1 MLKSINRYIINEY
14 IKSLFVV
21 IAVML
26 SICLLISLLDEFNFF
41 KSKKDLKFIYFII
54 FALLKIPNVL
64 INLFPFVVLFA
75 GIVFY
80 LKIYNHNEVISLR
93 VMGYSNIQIILIPA
107 LTSFVI
113 GYLII
118 FLIVPF
124 SSSMLKYYEELRSD
138 YNDTKNLVF
147 VNETG
152 IWILDRN
159 EKEKNIIRIEKI
171 NKDFSTINQITI
183 YNYDVF
189 NNFIKRI
196 DANDGIIS
204 NKNWQL
210 NKVYI
215 IAANNKNSG
224 QSYLNS
230 YTYISNV
237 NINEL
242 KNVFKNTETTS
253 LLDINKEM
261 LILEDKG
268 YSIVDLKIR
277 YQKLISL
284 PIYLLAMSILSGLMI
299 INLGK
304 TSNYLKYGSYGVII
318 SVMIYFL
325 NDLSITIA
333 KSGIISVDFSV
344 LIPIFLIILINLV
357 GITQV
362 NAKYNYFYTI
372 IWIFFFKSRYCL
384 FTTKRCL

>member
-1 MLKSINRYIINEY
+1 MLKSINIYIINEY

-26 SICLLISLLDEFNFF
+26 SIILLINLLDEFNFF
-41 KSKKDLKFIYFII
+41 KSKKDLKFVFFII
-54 FALLKIPNVL
+54 FTILKIPNVL
-64 INLFPFVVLFA
+64 INLFPFIVLFG

-107 LTSFVI
+107 LTSFII
-113 GYLII
+113 GYII
-118 FLIVPF
+118 VFLIVPF
-124 SSSMLKYYEELRSD
+124 SSSMLRYYESLRSE
-138 YNDTKNLVF
+138 YNETKNLVF

-152 IWILDRN
+152 IWILDKN

-171 NKDFSTINQITI
+171 SKDFSVVNQITI
-183 YNYDVF
+183 YNYDSS

-196 DANDGIIS
+196 DATEGFIKD
-204 NKNWQL
+204 KNWQL

-215 IAANNKNSG
+215 ISTNKKNNNEN
-224 QSYLNS
+224 YLNNYN
-230 YTYISNV
+230 YTSNV
-237 NINEL
+237 NISEL
-242 KNVFKNTETTS
+242 KNVYKNTDTTS

-261 LILEDKG
+261 MILEDKG
-268 YSIVDLKIR
+268 YSTIDLRIR
-277 YQKLISL
+277 YQKLISF

-344 LIPIFLIILINLV
+344 WIPIFLIILINLV

-362 NAKYNYFYTI
+362 NAK
-372 IWIFFFKSRYCL
+372 
-384 FTTKRCL
+384 

>member
-1 MLKSINRYIINEY
+1 MLKSINRYIISEY

-21 IAVML
+21 TAVML
-26 SICLLISLLDEFNFF
+26 SIILLINLLDEFNFF
-41 KSKKDLKFIYFII
+41 KSKKDLKFIFFII
-54 FALLKIPNVL
+54 FTILKIPNVL
-64 INLFPFVVLFA
+64 INLFPFIILFS

-113 GYLII
+113 GYVII

-124 SSSMLKYYEELRSD
+124 SSSMLKYYEELRSE
-138 YNDTKNLVF
+138 YNETKNLVF

-152 IWILDRN
+152 IWIHDKN

-171 NKDFSTINQITI
+171 NKDFSIISQITI
-183 YNYDVF
+183 YNYDIS
-189 NNFIKRI
+189 NNFIKRL
-196 DANDGIIS
+196 DASDGIIKD
-204 NKNWQL
+204 KNWQL

-215 IAANNKNSG
+215 ITANKKNNKEN
-224 QSYLNS
+224 YL
-230 YTYISNV
+230 SNYNYAS
-237 NINEL
+237 NINIHQL
-242 KNVFKNTETTS
+242 KNVYKNTDTTS

-268 YSIVDLKIR
+268 YSTIDLRIR
-277 YQKLISL
+277 FQKLISF
-284 PIYLLAMSILSGLMI
+284 PIYLLAMSVLSGLMI

-304 TSNYLKYGSYGVII
+304 TSNYLKYGTYGVII
-318 SVMIYFL
+318 SIIIYFL

-344 LIPIFLIILINLV
+344 WIPIFLIILINLV

-362 NAKYNYFYTI
+362 NAK
-372 IWIFFFKSRYCL
+372 
-384 FTTKRCL
+384 

>member
-26 SICLLISLLDEFNFF
+26 SIILLINLLEEFNFF
-41 KSKKDLKFIYFII
+41 KSKKDLKFTFFII
-54 FALLKIPNVL
+54 FTILKIPNVL
-64 INLFPFVVLFA
+64 INLFPFIVLFG

-113 GYLII
+113 GYII
-118 FLIVPF
+118 VFLIVPF
-124 SSSMLKYYEELRSD
+124 SSSMLRYYESLRSE
-138 YNDTKNLVF
+138 YNETKNLVF

-152 IWILDRN
+152 IWILDKN
-159 EKEKNIIRIEKI
+159 EKEKNIIRIQKI
-171 NKDFSTINQITI
+171 SKDFSVASQITI
-183 YNYDVF
+183 YNYDF
-189 NNFIKRI
+189 SNNFIKRI
-196 DANDGIIS
+196 DATEGLIKD
-204 NKNWQL
+204 KNWQL
-210 NKVYI
+210 NKVQI
-215 IAANNKNSG
+215 ISSNKKNNKEN
-224 QSYLNS
+224 YLNNYN
-230 YTYISNV
+230 YTSNI

-242 KNVFKNTETTS
+242 KNVYKNTDTTS

-268 YSIVDLKIR
+268 YSTTDLRIR
-277 YQKLISL
+277 YQKLISF

-304 TSNYLKYGSYGVII
+304 TSNYLKYESYGVIL

-344 LIPIFLIILINLV
+344 WIPIFLIILINLV

-362 NAKYNYFYTI
+362 NAK
-372 IWIFFFKSRYCL
+372 
-384 FTTKRCL
+384 

>member
-26 SICLLISLLDEFNFF
+26 SIILLINLLDEFNFF
-41 KSKKDLKFIYFII
+41 KSKKDLKFIFFII
-54 FALLKIPNVL
+54 FTILKIPNVL
-64 INLFPFVVLFA
+64 INLFPFIVLFG

-113 GYLII
+113 GYVIV

-124 SSSMLKYYEELRSD
+124 SSSMLRYYEELRSE
-138 YNDTKNLVF
+138 YNETKNLVF

-152 IWILDRN
+152 IWILDKN

-171 NKDFSTINQITI
+171 NKDFSVVSQITI
-183 YNYDVF
+183 YNYDAS
-189 NNFIKRI
+189 NNFIRRI
-196 DANDGIIS
+196 DAAEGIIKD
-204 NKNWQL
+204 KNWLL
-210 NKVYI
+210 NKVNI
-215 IAANNKNSG
+215 ISINKKNNKDN
-224 QSYLNS
+224 YLNNYN
-230 YTYISNV
+230 YTSNV
-237 NINEL
+237 NISEL
-242 KNVFKNTETTS
+242 KNVYKNTETTS

-268 YSIVDLKIR
+268 YSTIDLRIR
-277 YQKLISL
+277 YQKLISF

-318 SVMIYFL
+318 SIIIYFL

-344 LIPIFLIILINLV
+344 WIPIFLIILINLV

-362 NAKYNYFYTI
+362 NAK
-372 IWIFFFKSRYCL
+372 
-384 FTTKRCL
+384 

>member
-1 MLKSINRYIINEY
+1 MLKSINRYIINGY
-14 IKSLFVV
+14 IKSLLVV

-26 SICLLISLLDEFNFF
+26 SIILLINLLDEFNFF
-41 KSKKDLKFIYFII
+41 KSKKDLKFIFFII
-54 FALLKIPNVL
+54 FTILKVPNVL
-64 INLFPFVVLFA
+64 INLFPFIVLFG

-113 GYLII
+113 GYII
-118 FLIVPF
+118 VFLIVPF
-124 SSSMLKYYEELRSD
+124 SSSMLKYYENLRSE
-138 YNDTKNLVF
+138 YNETKNLVF

-152 IWILDRN
+152 IWVLDKN

-171 NKDFSTINQITI
+171 NKDFSSVNQITI
-183 YNYDVF
+183 YNYDIS

-196 DANDGIIS
+196 DADEGNIKD
-204 NKNWQL
+204 KNWQL
-210 NKVYI
+210 NKVHI
-215 IAANNKNSG
+215 ISGNKKNNKEN
-224 QSYLNS
+224 YLNNYN
-230 YTYISNV
+230 YTSNI

-242 KNVFKNTETTS
+242 KNIYKNTETTS

-261 LILEDKG
+261 QTLEDKG
-268 YSIVDLKIR
+268 YSTIDLRIR
-277 YQKLISL
+277 YQKLISF

-318 SVMIYFL
+318 SIIIYFL

-344 LIPIFLIILINLV
+344 WIPIFLIILINLV

-362 NAKYNYFYTI
+362 NAK
-372 IWIFFFKSRYCL
+372 
-384 FTTKRCL
+384 

>member
-26 SICLLISLLDEFNFF
+26 SIILLINLLDEFNFF
-41 KSKKDLKFIYFII
+41 KTKKDLKFTFFII
-54 FALLKIPNVL
+54 FTILKIPNVL
-64 INLFPFVVLFA
+64 INLFPFVVLFG
-75 GIVFY
+75 GILFY

-113 GYLII
+113 GYII
-118 FLIVPF
+118 VFLIVPF
-124 SSSMLKYYEELRSD
+124 SSSMLRYYESLRSE
-138 YNDTKNLVF
+138 YNETKNLVF
-147 VNETG
+147 VNQTG
-152 IWILDRN
+152 IWILDKN

-171 NKDFSTINQITI
+171 SKDFSLVSQITI
-183 YNYDVF
+183 YNYDSS

-196 DANDGIIS
+196 DASEGFIKD
-204 NKNWQL
+204 KNWQL
-210 NKVYI
+210 NKVHI
-215 IAANNKNSG
+215 IFSNKKKNNEN
-224 QSYLNS
+224 YLNNYN
-230 YTYISNV
+230 YTSNV

-242 KNVFKNTETTS
+242 KNVYKNTDTTS
-253 LLDINKEM
+253 LFDINKEM
-261 LILEDKG
+261 SILEDKG
-268 YSIVDLKIR
+268 YSTIELRIR
-277 YQKLISL
+277 YQKLISF

-344 LIPIFLIILINLV
+344 WIPIFLIILINLV

-362 NAKYNYFYTI
+362 NAK
-372 IWIFFFKSRYCL
+372 
-384 FTTKRCL
+384 

>member
-14 IKSLFVV
+14 IKSLFIV

-26 SICLLISLLDEFNFF
+26 SIILLINLLDEFNFF
-41 KSKKDLKFIYFII
+41 KSKKDLKFIFFII
-54 FALLKIPNVL
+54 FTILKIPNVL
-64 INLFPFVVLFA
+64 INLFPFIVLFG

-113 GYLII
+113 GYII
-118 FLIVPF
+118 VFLIVPF
-124 SSSMLKYYEELRSD
+124 SSSMLRYYEDLRSE
-138 YNDTKNLVF
+138 YNETKNLVF

-152 IWILDRN
+152 IWILDKN

-171 NKDFSTINQITI
+171 SKDFSVASQITI
-183 YNYDVF
+183 YNYDSS

-196 DANDGIIS
+196 DATEGIIKD
-204 NKNWQL
+204 KNWQL
-210 NKVYI
+210 NKVHI
-215 IAANNKNSG
+215 ISLNKKNNKENF
-224 QSYLNS
+224 LNNYN
-230 YTYISNV
+230 YTSNI

-242 KNVFKNTETTS
+242 KNVYKNTDTTS

-261 LILEDKG
+261 SILEDKG
-268 YSIVDLKIR
+268 YSTIDLRIR
-277 YQKLISL
+277 YQKLISF

-318 SVMIYFL
+318 SIIIYFL

-344 LIPIFLIILINLV
+344 WIPIFLIILINLV

-362 NAKYNYFYTI
+362 NAK
-372 IWIFFFKSRYCL
+372 
-384 FTTKRCL
+384 

>member
-1 MLKSINRYIINEY
+1 
-14 IKSLFVV
+14 
-21 IAVML
+21 ML
-26 SICLLISLLDEFNFF
+26 SIILLINLLDEFNFF
-41 KSKKDLKFIYFII
+41 KSKKDLKFILFII
-54 FALLKIPNVL
+54 FTILKIPNVL
-64 INLFPFVVLFA
+64 INLFPFIVLFA

-113 GYLII
+113 GYVIV

-124 SSSMLKYYEELRSD
+124 SSSMLRYYEDLRSE
-138 YNDTKNLVF
+138 YNETKNLVF

-152 IWILDRN
+152 IWILDKN

-171 NKDFSTINQITI
+171 NKDFTIVSQITI
-183 YNYDVF
+183 YNYDVA
-189 NNFIKRI
+189 NNFIRRI
-196 DANDGIIS
+196 DATEGTIKD
-204 NKNWQL
+204 KNWQL
-210 NKVYI
+210 NKVNI
-215 IAANNKNSG
+215 ISANKKNNKEN
-224 QSYLNS
+224 YLNNYN
-230 YTYISNV
+230 YTSNV

-242 KNVFKNTETTS
+242 KNVYKNTETTS

-268 YSIVDLKIR
+268 YSTVDLRIR
-277 YQKLISL
+277 YQKLISF

-318 SVMIYFL
+318 SIIIYFL

-344 LIPIFLIILINLV
+344 WIPIFLIILINLV

-362 NAKYNYFYTI
+362 NAK
-372 IWIFFFKSRYCL
+372 
-384 FTTKRCL
+384 

>member
-26 SICLLISLLDEFNFF
+26 SIVLLINLLDEFNFF
-41 KSKKDLKFIYFII
+41 KSKKDLKFIFFITFTI
-54 FALLKIPNVL
+54 LKIPNVL
-64 INLFPFVVLFA
+64 INLFPFIVLFG

-113 GYLII
+113 GYII
-118 FLIVPF
+118 VFLIVPF
-124 SSSMLKYYEELRSD
+124 SSSMLRYYEDLRSE
-138 YNDTKNLVF
+138 YNETKNLVF

-152 IWILDRN
+152 IWILDKN
-159 EKEKNIIRIEKI
+159 EKEKNIIRIQKI
-171 NKDFSTINQITI
+171 NKDFSAVSQITI
-183 YNYDVF
+183 YNYDSS

-196 DANDGIIS
+196 DATEGFIKD
-204 NKNWQL
+204 KNWQL

-215 IAANNKNSG
+215 ISSNIKNNKVN
-224 QSYLNS
+224 YLNTYN
-230 YTYISNV
+230 YTSNV

-242 KNVFKNTETTS
+242 KNVYKNTDTSS

-261 LILEDKG
+261 SILEDKG
-268 YSIVDLKIR
+268 YSTTDLRIR
-277 YQKLISL
+277 YQKLISF

-318 SVMIYFL
+318 SVIIYFL

-344 LIPIFLIILINLV
+344 WIPIFLIILINLV

-362 NAKYNYFYTI
+362 NAK
-372 IWIFFFKSRYCL
+372 
-384 FTTKRCL
+384 

>member
-14 IKSLFVV
+14 IKSLFTV
-21 IAVML
+21 IALML
-26 SICLLISLLDEFNFF
+26 SIILLINLLDEFNFF
-41 KSKKDLKFIYFII
+41 KSKKDLKFIFFII
-54 FALLKIPNVL
+54 FTILKIPNVL
-64 INLFPFVVLFA
+64 INLFPFIVLFG

-113 GYLII
+113 GYII
-118 FLIVPF
+118 VFLIVPF
-124 SSSMLKYYEELRSD
+124 SSSMLRYYEDLRSE
-138 YNDTKNLVF
+138 YNETKNLVF

-152 IWILDRN
+152 IWILDKN

-171 NKDFSTINQITI
+171 SKDFSTASQITI
-183 YNYDVF
+183 YNYDSS

-196 DANDGIIS
+196 DATEGIIKD
-204 NKNWQL
+204 KNWQL
-210 NKVYI
+210 NKVHI
-215 IAANNKNSG
+215 ISSNKKNNKENF
-224 QSYLNS
+224 LNNYN
-230 YTYISNV
+230 YTSNI

-242 KNVFKNTETTS
+242 KNVYKNTDTTS
-253 LLDINKEM
+253 LLNINKEM

-268 YSIVDLKIR
+268 YSTIDLRIR
-277 YQKLISL
+277 YQKLISF

-318 SVMIYFL
+318 SIIIYFL

-344 LIPIFLIILINLV
+344 WIPIFLIILINLV

-362 NAKYNYFYTI
+362 NAK
-372 IWIFFFKSRYCL
+372 
-384 FTTKRCL
+384 

>member
-26 SICLLISLLDEFNFF
+26 SIILLINLLDEFNFF
-41 KSKKDLKFIYFII
+41 KSKKDLKFIFFII
-54 FALLKIPNVL
+54 FTILKIPNLL
-64 INLFPFVVLFA
+64 INLFPFIVLFG

-107 LTSFVI
+107 LTSFII
-113 GYLII
+113 GYII
-118 FLIVPF
+118 VFLIVPF
-124 SSSMLKYYEELRSD
+124 SSSMLRYYESLRSE
-138 YNDTKNLVF
+138 YNETKNLVF

-152 IWILDRN
+152 IWILDKN

-171 NKDFSTINQITI
+171 SKDFSVVNQITI
-183 YNYDVF
+183 YNYDSS

-196 DANDGIIS
+196 DATEGFIKD
-204 NKNWQL
+204 KNWQL

-215 IAANNKNSG
+215 ISTNKKNNNEN
-224 QSYLNS
+224 YLNNYN
-230 YTYISNV
+230 YTSNV
-237 NINEL
+237 NISEL
-242 KNVFKNTETTS
+242 KNVYKNTDTTS

-261 LILEDKG
+261 MILEDKG
-268 YSIVDLKIR
+268 YSTIDLRIR
-277 YQKLISL
+277 YQKLISF

-318 SVMIYFL
+318 SVIIYFL

-344 LIPIFLIILINLV
+344 WIPIF
-357 GITQV
+357 
-362 NAKYNYFYTI
+362 
-372 IWIFFFKSRYCL
+372 S
-384 FTTKRCL
+384 

>member
-26 SICLLISLLDEFNFF
+26 SIILLINLLDEFNFF
-41 KSKKDLKFIYFII
+41 KSKKDLKFIFFII
-54 FALLKIPNVL
+54 FTILKIPNLL
-64 INLFPFVVLFA
+64 INLFPFIVLFG

-124 SSSMLKYYEELRSD
+124 SSSMLKYYEELRSE

-152 IWILDRN
+152 IWILDKN

-171 NKDFSTINQITI
+171 SKDFSVASQITI
-183 YNYDVF
+183 YNYDSS

-196 DANDGIIS
+196 DATEGFIKD
-204 NKNWQL
+204 KNWQL

-215 IAANNKNSG
+215 ISTNKKNNNEN
-224 QSYLNS
+224 YLNNYN
-230 YTYISNV
+230 YTSNV
-237 NINEL
+237 NISEL
-242 KNVFKNTETTS
+242 KNVYKNTDTTS

-261 LILEDKG
+261 AILEDKG
-268 YSIVDLKIR
+268 YSTIDLRIR
-277 YQKLISL
+277 YQKLISF

-344 LIPIFLIILINLV
+344 WIPIFLIILINLV
-357 GITQV
+357 GFTQV
-362 NAKYNYFYTI
+362 NAK
-372 IWIFFFKSRYCL
+372 
-384 FTTKRCL
+384 

>member
-1 MLKSINRYIINEY
+1 MLKSINRYIIIEY

-26 SICLLISLLDEFNFF
+26 SIILLINLLDEFNFF
-41 KSKKDLKFIYFII
+41 KSKKDLKFIFFII
-54 FALLKIPNVL
+54 FTILKIPNLL
-64 INLFPFVVLFA
+64 INLFPFIVLFG

-107 LTSFVI
+107 LTSFII
-113 GYLII
+113 GYII
-118 FLIVPF
+118 VFLIVPF
-124 SSSMLKYYEELRSD
+124 SSSMLRYYESLRSE
-138 YNDTKNLVF
+138 YNETKNLVF

-152 IWILDRN
+152 IWILDKN

-171 NKDFSTINQITI
+171 SKDFSVVNQITI
-183 YNYDVF
+183 YNYDSS

-196 DANDGIIS
+196 DATEGFIKD
-204 NKNWQL
+204 KNWQL

-215 IAANNKNSG
+215 ISANKKNNKEN
-224 QSYLNS
+224 YLNNYN
-230 YTYISNV
+230 YTSNV
-237 NINEL
+237 NISEL
-242 KNVFKNTETTS
+242 KNVYKNTDTTS

-261 LILEDKG
+261 MILEDKG
-268 YSIVDLKIR
+268 YSTIDLRIR
-277 YQKLISL
+277 YQKLISF

-344 LIPIFLIILINLV
+344 WIPIFLIILINLV

-362 NAKYNYFYTI
+362 NAK
-372 IWIFFFKSRYCL
+372 
-384 FTTKRCL
+384 

>member
-26 SICLLISLLDEFNFF
+26 SIILLINLLDEFNFF
-41 KSKKDLKFIYFII
+41 KSKKDLKFIFFII
-54 FALLKIPNVL
+54 FTVLKVPNVL
-64 INLFPFVVLFA
+64 VNLFPFIILFG

-107 LTSFVI
+107 LTSFII
-113 GYLII
+113 GYII
-118 FLIVPF
+118 VFLIVPF
-124 SSSMLKYYEELRSD
+124 SSSMLKYYEDLRSE
-138 YNDTKNLVF
+138 YNETKNLVF

-152 IWILDRN
+152 IWVLDKN
-159 EKEKNIIRIEKI
+159 DKEKNIIRIEKI
-171 NKDFSTINQITI
+171 NKDFSSVNQITI
-183 YNYDVF
+183 YNYDIS

-196 DANDGIIS
+196 DADEGFIKD
-204 NKNWQL
+204 KNWQL
-210 NKVYI
+210 NKVRI
-215 IAANNKNSG
+215 ISGNKKNNKEN
-224 QSYLNS
+224 YLNNYN
-230 YTYISNV
+230 YTSNI

-242 KNVFKNTETTS
+242 KNIYKNTETTS

-261 LILEDKG
+261 QTLEDKG
-268 YSIVDLKIR
+268 YSTIDLRIR
-277 YQKLISL
+277 YQKLISF

-318 SVMIYFL
+318 SIIIYFL

-344 LIPIFLIILINLV
+344 WIPIFLIILINLV

-362 NAKYNYFYTI
+362 NAK
-372 IWIFFFKSRYCL
+372 
-384 FTTKRCL
+384 

>member
-26 SICLLISLLDEFNFF
+26 SIILLINLLDEFNFF
-41 KSKKDLKFIYFII
+41 KSKKDLKFIFFII
-54 FALLKIPNVL
+54 FTILKIPNLLV
-64 INLFPFVVLFA
+64 NLFPFIVLFG

-107 LTSFVI
+107 LTSFII
-113 GYLII
+113 GYII
-118 FLIVPF
+118 VFLIVPF
-124 SSSMLKYYEELRSD
+124 SSSMLRYYENLRSE
-138 YNDTKNLVF
+138 YNETKNLVF

-152 IWILDRN
+152 IWILDKN

-171 NKDFSTINQITI
+171 SKDFSVINQITI
-183 YNYDVF
+183 YNYDSS

-196 DANDGIIS
+196 DATEGFIKD
-204 NKNWQL
+204 KNWQL

-215 IAANNKNSG
+215 ISSNKKNNNEN
-224 QSYLNS
+224 YLNNYN
-230 YTYISNV
+230 YTSNV
-237 NINEL
+237 NISEL
-242 KNVFKNTETTS
+242 KNVFKNTDTTS
-253 LLDINKEM
+253 LLDINKEIA
-261 LILEDKG
+261 ILEDKG
-268 YSIVDLKIR
+268 YSTIDLRIR
-277 YQKLISL
+277 YQKLISF

-344 LIPIFLIILINLV
+344 WIPIFLIILINLV

-362 NAKYNYFYTI
+362 NAK
-372 IWIFFFKSRYCL
+372 
-384 FTTKRCL
+384 

>member
-26 SICLLISLLDEFNFF
+26 SIILLINLLDEFNFF
-41 KSKKDLKFIYFII
+41 KSKKDLKFIFFII
-54 FALLKIPNVL
+54 FTVLKVPNVL
-64 INLFPFVVLFA
+64 VNLFPFIILFG

-107 LTSFVI
+107 LTSFII
-113 GYLII
+113 GYII
-118 FLIVPF
+118 VFLIVPF
-124 SSSMLKYYEELRSD
+124 SSSMLKYYEDLRSE
-138 YNDTKNLVF
+138 YNETKNLVF

-152 IWILDRN
+152 IWVLDKN
-159 EKEKNIIRIEKI
+159 DKEKNIIRIEKI
-171 NKDFSTINQITI
+171 NKDFSSVNQITI
-183 YNYDVF
+183 YNYDIS

-196 DANDGIIS
+196 DADEGFIKD
-204 NKNWQL
+204 KNWQL
-210 NKVYI
+210 NKVRI
-215 IAANNKNSG
+215 ISGNKKNNKEN
-224 QSYLNS
+224 YLNN
-230 YTYISNV
+230 YNYNSNI

-242 KNVFKNTETTS
+242 KNIYKNTETTS

-261 LILEDKG
+261 QTLEDKG
-268 YSIVDLKIR
+268 YSTIDLRIR
-277 YQKLISL
+277 YQKLISF

-318 SVMIYFL
+318 SIIIYFL

-344 LIPIFLIILINLV
+344 WIPIFLIILINLV

-362 NAKYNYFYTI
+362 NAK
-372 IWIFFFKSRYCL
+372 
-384 FTTKRCL
+384 

>member
-1 MLKSINRYIINEY
+1 MFKSINRYIINEY

-21 IAVML
+21 MAVML
-26 SICLLISLLDEFNFF
+26 SIILLINLLDEFNFF
-41 KSKKDLKFIYFII
+41 KSKKDLKFIFFII
-54 FALLKIPNVL
+54 FTILKVPNVL
-64 INLFPFVVLFA
+64 INLFPFIVLFG

-107 LTSFVI
+107 LTSFVV
-113 GYLII
+113 GYVIV

-124 SSSMLKYYEELRSD
+124 SSSMLKYYEELRSE
-138 YNDTKNLVF
+138 YNETKNLVF

-152 IWILDRN
+152 IWILDKN

-171 NKDFSTINQITI
+171 NKDFSTLTRITI
-183 YNYDVF
+183 YNYDNS

-196 DANDGIIS
+196 DADEGIIID
-204 NKNWQL
+204 KNWQL
-210 NKVYI
+210 NKVHI
-215 IAANNKNSG
+215 ITANKKNNKDN
-224 QSYLNS
+224 YLNNYS
-230 YTYISNV
+230 FTSNI

-242 KNVFKNTETTS
+242 RNVYKNTETTS

-268 YSIVDLKIR
+268 YSTIDLRIR
-277 YQKLISL
+277 YQKLISF

-304 TSNYLKYGSYGVII
+304 TANYLKYGTYGVII
-318 SVMIYFL
+318 SIIIYFL

-344 LIPIFLIILINLV
+344 WIPIFLIILINLV

-362 NAKYNYFYTI
+362 NAK
-372 IWIFFFKSRYCL
+372 
-384 FTTKRCL
+384 

>member
-1 MLKSINRYIINEY
+1 
-14 IKSLFVV
+14 
-21 IAVML
+21 
-26 SICLLISLLDEFNFF
+26 LLDEFNFF
-41 KSKKDLKFIYFII
+41 KSKKDLKFILFII
-54 FALLKIPNVL
+54 FTILKIPNVL
-64 INLFPFVVLFA
+64 INLFPFIVLFA

-113 GYLII
+113 GYVIV

-124 SSSMLKYYEELRSD
+124 SSSMLRYYEDLRSE
-138 YNDTKNLVF
+138 YNETKNLVF

-152 IWILDRN
+152 IWILDKN

-171 NKDFSTINQITI
+171 NKDFTIVSQITI
-183 YNYDVF
+183 YNYDVA
-189 NNFIKRI
+189 NNFIRRI
-196 DANDGIIS
+196 DATEGTIKD
-204 NKNWQL
+204 KNWQL
-210 NKVYI
+210 NKVNI
-215 IAANNKNSG
+215 ISANKKNNKEN
-224 QSYLNS
+224 YLNNYNYS
-230 YTYISNV
+230 SNV

-242 KNVFKNTETTS
+242 KNVYKNTETTS

-268 YSIVDLKIR
+268 YSTVDLRIR
-277 YQKLISL
+277 YQKLISF

-318 SVMIYFL
+318 SIIIYFL

-344 LIPIFLIILINLV
+344 WIPIFLIILINLV

-362 NAKYNYFYTI
+362 NAK
-372 IWIFFFKSRYCL
+372 
-384 FTTKRCL
+384 

>member
-26 SICLLISLLDEFNFF
+26 SIILLINLLDEFNFF
-41 KSKKDLKFIYFII
+41 KSKKDLKFIFFII
-54 FALLKIPNVL
+54 FTILKIPNLL
-64 INLFPFVVLFA
+64 INLFPFIVLFG

-107 LTSFVI
+107 LTSFII
-113 GYLII
+113 GYII
-118 FLIVPF
+118 VFLIVPF
-124 SSSMLKYYEELRSD
+124 SSSMLRYYESLKSE
-138 YNDTKNLVF
+138 YNETKNLVF

-152 IWILDRN
+152 IWILDKN

-171 NKDFSTINQITI
+171 SKDFSVASQITI
-183 YNYDVF
+183 YNYDTS

-196 DANDGIIS
+196 DATEGFIKD
-204 NKNWQL
+204 KNWQL

-215 IAANNKNSG
+215 ISANKKNNKEN
-224 QSYLNS
+224 YLNNYN
-230 YTYISNV
+230 YTSNV
-237 NINEL
+237 NISEL
-242 KNVFKNTETTS
+242 KNVYKNTDTTS

-261 LILEDKG
+261 SILEDKG

-318 SVMIYFL
+318 SVIIYFL

-344 LIPIFLIILINLV
+344 WIPIFLIILINLV

-362 NAKYNYFYTI
+362 NAK
-372 IWIFFFKSRYCL
+372 
-384 FTTKRCL
+384 

>member
-1 MLKSINRYIINEY
+1 MFKSINRYIINEY

-21 IAVML
+21 MTVML
-26 SICLLISLLDEFNFF
+26 SIILLINLLDEFNFF
-41 KSKKDLKFIYFII
+41 KSKKDLKFIFFII
-54 FALLKIPNVL
+54 FTILKIPNVL
-64 INLFPFVVLFA
+64 INLFPFIVLFG

-107 LTSFVI
+107 LTSFVV
-113 GYLII
+113 GYVIV

-124 SSSMLKYYEELRSD
+124 SSSMLKYYEELRSE
-138 YNDTKNLVF
+138 YNETKNLVF

-152 IWILDRN
+152 IWILDKN

-171 NKDFSTINQITI
+171 NKDFSTLTRITI
-183 YNYDVF
+183 YNYDNS

-196 DANDGIIS
+196 DADEGIIID
-204 NKNWQL
+204 KNWQL
-210 NKVYI
+210 NKVHI
-215 IAANNKNSG
+215 ITANKKNNKDN
-224 QSYLNS
+224 YLNNYS
-230 YTYISNV
+230 YTSNI

-242 KNVFKNTETTS
+242 RNVYKNTETTS

-268 YSIVDLKIR
+268 YSTIDLRIR
-277 YQKLISL
+277 YQKLISF

-304 TSNYLKYGSYGVII
+304 TSNYLKYGTYGVII
-318 SVMIYFL
+318 SIIIYFL

-344 LIPIFLIILINLV
+344 WIPIFLIILINLV

-362 NAKYNYFYTI
+362 NAK
-372 IWIFFFKSRYCL
+372 
-384 FTTKRCL
+384 

>member
-26 SICLLISLLDEFNFF
+26 SIILLINLLDEFNFF
-41 KSKKDLKFIYFII
+41 KSKKDLKFIFFLI
-54 FALLKIPNVL
+54 FTVLKIPNVL
-64 INLFPFVVLFA
+64 INLFPFIVLFA

-113 GYLII
+113 GYVIV

-124 SSSMLKYYEELRSD
+124 SSSMLRYYEDLRSE
-138 YNDTKNLVF
+138 YNETKNLVF

-152 IWILDRN
+152 IWILDKN
-159 EKEKNIIRIEKI
+159 EKEKNIVRIEKI
-171 NKDFSTINQITI
+171 NKDFSVVSQITI
-183 YNYDVF
+183 YNYDAS
-189 NNFIKRI
+189 NNFIRRI
-196 DANDGIIS
+196 DATEGTIKDKS
-204 NKNWQL
+204 WLL
-210 NKVYI
+210 NKVNI
-215 IAANNKNSG
+215 ISINKKNNKDN
-224 QSYLNS
+224 YLNNYN
-230 YTYISNV
+230 YTSNV
-237 NINEL
+237 NISEL
-242 KNVFKNTETTS
+242 KNVYKNTETTS

-268 YSIVDLKIR
+268 YSTVDLRIR
-277 YQKLISL
+277 YQKLISF
-284 PIYLLAMSILSGLMI
+284 PIYLLSMSILSGLMI

-318 SVMIYFL
+318 SIIIYFL

-344 LIPIFLIILINLV
+344 WIPIFLIILINLV

-362 NAKYNYFYTI
+362 NAK
-372 IWIFFFKSRYCL
+372 
-384 FTTKRCL
+384 

>member
-26 SICLLISLLDEFNFF
+26 SIILLINLLDEFNFF
-41 KSKKDLKFIYFII
+41 KSKKDLKFIFFLI
-54 FALLKIPNVL
+54 FTILKIPNLL
-64 INLFPFVVLFA
+64 INLFPFIVLFG

-107 LTSFVI
+107 LTSFII
-113 GYLII
+113 GYII
-118 FLIVPF
+118 VFLIVPF
-124 SSSMLKYYEELRSD
+124 SSSMLRYYESLRSE
-138 YNDTKNLVF
+138 YNETKNLVF

-152 IWILDRN
+152 IWILDKN

-171 NKDFSTINQITI
+171 SKDFSVVNQITI
-183 YNYDVF
+183 YNYDSS

-196 DANDGIIS
+196 DATEGFIKD
-204 NKNWQL
+204 KNWQL

-215 IAANNKNSG
+215 ISANKKNNKEN
-224 QSYLNS
+224 YLNNYN
-230 YTYISNV
+230 YTSNV
-237 NINEL
+237 NISEL
-242 KNVFKNTETTS
+242 KNVYKNTDTTS

-261 LILEDKG
+261 MILEDKG
-268 YSIVDLKIR
+268 YSTIDLRIR
-277 YQKLISL
+277 YQKLISF

-318 SVMIYFL
+318 SVIIYFL

-344 LIPIFLIILINLV
+344 WIPIFLIILINLV

-362 NAKYNYFYTI
+362 NAK
-372 IWIFFFKSRYCL
+372 
-384 FTTKRCL
+384 

>member
-26 SICLLISLLDEFNFF
+26 SIILLINLLDEFNFF
-41 KSKKDLKFIYFII
+41 KSKKDLKFIFFII
-54 FALLKIPNVL
+54 FTILKIPNVL
-64 INLFPFVVLFA
+64 INLFPFIVLFG

-113 GYLII
+113 GYII
-118 FLIVPF
+118 VFLIVPF
-124 SSSMLKYYEELRSD
+124 SSSMLRYYEDLRSE
-138 YNDTKNLVF
+138 YNETKNLVF

-152 IWILDRN
+152 IWILDKN

-171 NKDFSTINQITI
+171 SKDFSAVSQITI
-183 YNYDVF
+183 YNYDSS

-196 DANDGIIS
+196 DATEGLIKD
-204 NKNWQL
+204 KNWQL
-210 NKVYI
+210 NKVHI
-215 IAANNKNSG
+215 ISSNKKNNKEN
-224 QSYLNS
+224 YLNN
-230 YTYISNV
+230 YNYISNV
-237 NINEL
+237 NISEL
-242 KNVFKNTETTS
+242 KNVYKNTDTTS

-261 LILEDKG
+261 SLLEDKG
-268 YSIVDLKIR
+268 YSTIDLRIR
-277 YQKLISL
+277 YQKLISF

-299 INLGK
+299 VNLGK

-318 SVMIYFL
+318 SIIIYFL

-344 LIPIFLIILINLV
+344 WIPIFLIILINLI

-362 NAKYNYFYTI
+362 NAK
-372 IWIFFFKSRYCL
+372 
-384 FTTKRCL
+384 

>member
-26 SICLLISLLDEFNFF
+26 SIILLINLLDEFNFF
-41 KSKKDLKFIYFII
+41 KSKKDLKFIFFII
-54 FALLKIPNVL
+54 FTILKIPNLL
-64 INLFPFVVLFA
+64 INLFPFIVLFA

-107 LTSFVI
+107 LTSFII
-113 GYLII
+113 GYII
-118 FLIVPF
+118 VFLIVPF
-124 SSSMLKYYEELRSD
+124 SSSMLRYYESLRSE
-138 YNDTKNLVF
+138 YNETKNLVF

-152 IWILDRN
+152 IWILDKN

-171 NKDFSTINQITI
+171 SKDFSVVNQITI
-183 YNYDVF
+183 YNYDSS

-196 DANDGIIS
+196 DATEGFIKD
-204 NKNWQL
+204 KNWQL

-215 IAANNKNSG
+215 ISANKKNNKEN
-224 QSYLNS
+224 YLNNYN
-230 YTYISNV
+230 YTSNV
-237 NINEL
+237 NISEL
-242 KNVFKNTETTS
+242 KNVYKNTDTTS

-261 LILEDKG
+261 MILEDKG
-268 YSIVDLKIR
+268 YSTIDLRIR
-277 YQKLISL
+277 YQKLISF

-318 SVMIYFL
+318 SVIIYFL

-344 LIPIFLIILINLV
+344 WIPIFLIILINLV

-362 NAKYNYFYTI
+362 NAK
-372 IWIFFFKSRYCL
+372 
-384 FTTKRCL
+384 

>member
-1 MLKSINRYIINEY
+1 L
-14 IKSLFVV
+14 
-21 IAVML
+21 
-26 SICLLISLLDEFNFF
+26 
-41 KSKKDLKFIYFII
+41 FII
-54 FALLKIPNVL
+54 FTILKIPNVL
-64 INLFPFVVLFA
+64 INLFPFIVLFA

-113 GYLII
+113 GYVIV

-124 SSSMLKYYEELRSD
+124 SSSMLRYYEDLRSE
-138 YNDTKNLVF
+138 YNETKNLVF

-152 IWILDRN
+152 IWILDKN

-171 NKDFSTINQITI
+171 NKDFTIVSQITI
-183 YNYDVF
+183 YNYDVA
-189 NNFIKRI
+189 NNFIRRI
-196 DANDGIIS
+196 DATEGTIKD
-204 NKNWQL
+204 KNWQL
-210 NKVYI
+210 NKVNI
-215 IAANNKNSG
+215 ISANKKNNKEN
-224 QSYLNS
+224 YLNNYNYS
-230 YTYISNV
+230 SNV

-242 KNVFKNTETTS
+242 KNVYKNTETTS
-253 LLDINKEM
+253 LIDINKEM

-268 YSIVDLKIR
+268 YSTVDLRIR
-277 YQKLISL
+277 YQKLISF

-318 SVMIYFL
+318 SIIIYFL

-344 LIPIFLIILINLV
+344 WIPIFLIILINLV

-362 NAKYNYFYTI
+362 NAK
-372 IWIFFFKSRYCL
+372 
-384 FTTKRCL
+384 

>member
-26 SICLLISLLDEFNFF
+26 SIVLLINLLDEFNFF
-41 KSKKDLKFIYFII
+41 KSKKDLKFIFFII
-54 FALLKIPNVL
+54 FTILKIPNVL
-64 INLFPFVVLFA
+64 INLFPFIVLFG

-107 LTSFVI
+107 LTSFII
-113 GYLII
+113 GYIVV

-124 SSSMLKYYEELRSD
+124 SSSMLRYYEDLRSE
-138 YNDTKNLVF
+138 YNETKNLVF

-152 IWILDRN
+152 IWILDKN
-159 EKEKNIIRIEKI
+159 ETEKNIIRIEKI
-171 NKDFSTINQITI
+171 SKDFSVVSQITI
-183 YNYDVF
+183 YNYDTS

-196 DANDGIIS
+196 DATEGFIKD
-204 NKNWQL
+204 KNWQL
-210 NKVYI
+210 NKVHI
-215 IAANNKNSG
+215 ITSNKKNNKEN
-224 QSYLNS
+224 YLNN
-230 YTYISNV
+230 YNYISNV

-242 KNVFKNTETTS
+242 KNVYKNTDTTS
-253 LLDINKEM
+253 LLDISKEM
-261 LILEDKG
+261 SILDDKG
-268 YSIVDLKIR
+268 YSTTDLRIR
-277 YQKLISL
+277 YQKLISF

-304 TSNYLKYGSYGVII
+304 TSNYLKYGTYGVII
-318 SVMIYFL
+318 SIIIYFL

-344 LIPIFLIILINLV
+344 WIPIFLIILINLV

-362 NAKYNYFYTI
+362 NAK
-372 IWIFFFKSRYCL
+372 
-384 FTTKRCL
+384 

>member
-1 MLKSINRYIINEY
+1 MLKSINKYIINEY
-14 IKSLFVV
+14 IKSLFAV

-26 SICLLISLLDEFNFF
+26 SIILLINLLDEFNFF
-41 KSKKDLKFIYFII
+41 KSKKDLKFIFFII
-54 FALLKIPNVL
+54 FTILKTPNVL
-64 INLFPFVVLFA
+64 INLFPFIVLFS

-107 LTSFVI
+107 LTSFII
-113 GYLII
+113 GYIII

-124 SSSMLKYYEELRSD
+124 SSSMLKYYEALRSE

-147 VNETG
+147 INQTG
-152 IWILDRN
+152 IWILDKN

-183 YNYDVF
+183 YNYDIS

-196 DANDGIIS
+196 DANEGIIKD
-204 NKNWQL
+204 KNWQL

-215 IAANNKNSG
+215 ITANKKNNKEN
-224 QSYLNS
+224 YLNNYN
-230 YTYISNV
+230 YTS
-237 NINEL
+237 NINISEL
-242 KNVFKNTETTS
+242 KNVYKNTETTS

-268 YSIVDLKIR
+268 YSTTDLRIR

-284 PIYLLAMSILSGLMI
+284 PIYLMSMSILSGLMI
-299 INLGK
+299 VNLGK

-318 SVMIYFL
+318 SIIIYFL

-344 LIPIFLIILINLV
+344 WIPIFLIILINLV

-362 NAKYNYFYTI
+362 NAK
-372 IWIFFFKSRYCL
+372 
-384 FTTKRCL
+384 

>member
-1 MLKSINRYIINEY
+1 MLRSINRYIINEY

-26 SICLLISLLDEFNFF
+26 SLILLINLLDEFNFF
-41 KSKKDLKFIYFII
+41 KSKKDLKFIFFLI
-54 FALLKIPNVL
+54 FTVLKIPNVL
-64 INLFPFVVLFA
+64 INLFPFIVLFA

-113 GYLII
+113 GYVIV

-124 SSSMLKYYEELRSD
+124 SSSMLRYYEDLRSE
-138 YNDTKNLVF
+138 YNETKNLVF

-152 IWILDRN
+152 IWILDKN

-171 NKDFSTINQITI
+171 NKDFSVVNQITI
-183 YNYDVF
+183 YNYDAS
-189 NNFIKRI
+189 NNFIRRI
-196 DANDGIIS
+196 DATEGTIKD
-204 NKNWQL
+204 KNWLL
-210 NKVYI
+210 NKVNI
-215 IAANNKNSG
+215 ISINKKNNKDN
-224 QSYLNS
+224 YLNNYN
-230 YTYISNV
+230 YTSSV
-237 NINEL
+237 NISEL
-242 KNVFKNTETTS
+242 KNVYKNTETTS

-268 YSIVDLKIR
+268 YSTIDLRIR
-277 YQKLISL
+277 YQKLISF

-299 INLGK
+299 IHLGK

-318 SVMIYFL
+318 SIIIYFL
-325 NDLSITIA
+325 NDLSITLA

-344 LIPIFLIILINLV
+344 WIPIFLIILINLV

-362 NAKYNYFYTI
+362 NAK
-372 IWIFFFKSRYCL
+372 
-384 FTTKRCL
+384 

>member
-26 SICLLISLLDEFNFF
+26 SIILLINLLDEFNFF
-41 KSKKDLKFIYFII
+41 KSKKDLKFIFFII
-54 FALLKIPNVL
+54 FTILKIPNLL
-64 INLFPFVVLFA
+64 INLFPFIVLFG

-107 LTSFVI
+107 LISFII
-113 GYLII
+113 GYII
-118 FLIVPF
+118 VFLIVPF
-124 SSSMLKYYEELRSD
+124 SSSMLRYYESLRSE
-138 YNDTKNLVF
+138 YNETKNLVF

-152 IWILDRN
+152 IWILDKN

-171 NKDFSTINQITI
+171 SKDFSVVNQITI
-183 YNYDVF
+183 YNYDSS

-196 DANDGIIS
+196 DATEGFIKD
-204 NKNWQL
+204 KNWQL

-215 IAANNKNSG
+215 ISANKKNNKEN
-224 QSYLNS
+224 YLNNYN
-230 YTYISNV
+230 YTSNV
-237 NINEL
+237 NISEL
-242 KNVFKNTETTS
+242 KNVYKNTDTTS

-261 LILEDKG
+261 MILEDKG
-268 YSIVDLKIR
+268 YSTIDLRIR
-277 YQKLISL
+277 YQKLISF

-318 SVMIYFL
+318 SVIIYFL

-344 LIPIFLIILINLV
+344 WIPIFLIILINLL

-362 NAKYNYFYTI
+362 NAK
-372 IWIFFFKSRYCL
+372 
-384 FTTKRCL
+384 

>member
-1 MLKSINRYIINEY
+1 MLRSINRYIINEY

-26 SICLLISLLDEFNFF
+26 SIILLINLLDEFNFF
-41 KSKKDLKFIYFII
+41 KSKKDLKFIFFLI
-54 FALLKIPNVL
+54 FTVLKIPNVL
-64 INLFPFVVLFA
+64 INLFPFIVLFA

-93 VMGYSNIQIILIPA
+93 VMGYSNLQIILIPA

-113 GYLII
+113 GYVIV

-124 SSSMLKYYEELRSD
+124 SSSMLRYYEDLRSE
-138 YNDTKNLVF
+138 YNETKNLVF

-152 IWILDRN
+152 IWILDKN

-171 NKDFSTINQITI
+171 NKDFSVVSQITI
-183 YNYDVF
+183 YNYDTS
-189 NNFIKRI
+189 NNFIRRI
-196 DANDGIIS
+196 DATEGTIKDKNWLLSKVNIIS
-204 NKNWQL
+204 INK
-210 NKVYI
+210 K
-215 IAANNKNSG
+215 NNKDN
-224 QSYLNS
+224 YLNNYN
-230 YTYISNV
+230 YTSNV
-237 NINEL
+237 NISEL
-242 KNVFKNTETTS
+242 KNVYKNTDTTS

-268 YSIVDLKIR
+268 YSTIDLRIR
-277 YQKLISL
+277 YQKLISF

-318 SVMIYFL
+318 SIIIYFL

-344 LIPIFLIILINLV
+344 WIPIFLIILINLV

-362 NAKYNYFYTI
+362 NAK
-372 IWIFFFKSRYCL
+372 
-384 FTTKRCL
+384 

>member
-26 SICLLISLLDEFNFF
+26 SIILLINLLDEFNFF
-41 KSKKDLKFIYFII
+41 KSKKDLKFIFFII
-54 FALLKIPNVL
+54 FTILKVPNVL
-64 INLFPFVVLFA
+64 INLFPFIVLFG

-113 GYLII
+113 GYII
-118 FLIVPF
+118 VFLIVPF
-124 SSSMLKYYEELRSD
+124 SSSMLKYYEDLRSE
-138 YNDTKNLVF
+138 YNETKNLVF

-152 IWILDRN
+152 IWVLDKN

-171 NKDFSTINQITI
+171 NKDFSSVNQITI
-183 YNYDVF
+183 YNYDIS

-196 DANDGIIS
+196 DADEGNIKD
-204 NKNWQL
+204 KNWQL
-210 NKVYI
+210 NKVHI
-215 IAANNKNSG
+215 ISGNKKSNKEN
-224 QSYLNS
+224 YLNNYN
-230 YTYISNV
+230 YTSNI

-242 KNVFKNTETTS
+242 KNIYKNTETTS

-261 LILEDKG
+261 QTLEDKG
-268 YSIVDLKIR
+268 YSTIDLRIR
-277 YQKLISL
+277 YQKLISF

-318 SVMIYFL
+318 SIIIYFL

-344 LIPIFLIILINLV
+344 WIPIFLIILINLV

-362 NAKYNYFYTI
+362 NAK
-372 IWIFFFKSRYCL
+372 
-384 FTTKRCL
+384 